1 MREYFRESKTP
12 FHVYNRGT
20 EKRIIFTDYA
30 EYCRFLFLMWACRI
44 GRPESSNRKDII
56 KAAEAIL
63 GGVEPDPDLYV
74 KEGDGPLVNFV
85 AWNLE
90 PNHFH
95 FLLTS
100 SVDGG
105 IAKYMSKLSN
115 AYTKYFNA
123 KYRRSGH
130 LFEGKFKSAHVDTDE
145 YLDYLSAYIHLN
157 PRELR
162 GFSGLEVNYTWSSF
176 QDFVHENRLGGFL
189 KPGIILEK
197 FYKGSEYEKFV
208 TELPIKTTRD
218 NLDGDL
224 LID

>member
-1 MREYFRESKTP
+1 MARAELSEGEVY
-12 FHVYNRGT
+12 HVYNRGI
-20 EKRIIFTDYA
+20 EKRTIFGGDDDRW
-30 EYCRFLFLMWACRI
+30 RFLTLMVLLQGDSVVDQI
-44 GRPESSNRKDII
+44 GRMVFSVKHRMFDKPVFKEVIRNRYT
-56 KAAEAIL
+56 E
-63 GGVEPDPDLYV
+63 
-74 KEGDGPLVNFV
+74 LVAFC
-85 AWNLE
+85 LM

-95 FLLTS
+95 MILRETKE
-100 SVDGG
+100 GG
-105 IAKYMSKLSN
+105 ISKFMQRFLN

>member
-1 MREYFRESKTP
+1 MPRAELVEGEVY
-12 FHVYNRGT
+12 HIYNRGV
-20 EKRIIFTDYA
+20 EKRLIFLDDNDYWRFMTLLILLQGDTTTDQ
-30 EYCRFLFLMWACRI
+30 I
-44 GRPESSNRKDII
+44 GRAVFSVKHRMFDKAVFRGVVESRS
-56 KAAEAIL
+56 
-63 GGVEPDPDLYV
+63 VEVIAFCLM
-74 KEGDGPLVNFV
+74 
-85 AWNLE
+85 
-90 PNHFH
+90 PNHLH
-95 FLLTS
+95 LILKEIR
-100 SVDGG
+100 DGG
-105 IAKYMSKLSN
+105 ISKFMQRLLN

-123 KYRRSGH
+123 KYNRSGH
-130 LFEGKFKSAHVDTDE
+130 LFEGKFKSAHVDSDE
-145 YLDYLSAYIHLN
+145 YLDYLSAYVHLN

>member
-1 MREYFRESKTP
+1 MARAELSEGEVY
-12 FHVYNRGT
+12 HVYNRGI
-20 EKRIIFTDYA
+20 EKRTIFGGDDDRW
-30 EYCRFLFLMWACRI
+30 RFLTLMVLLQGDSVVNKI
-44 GRPESSNRKDII
+44 GRLVLSVKHRIFDKPVFKEVIRNRYT
-56 KAAEAIL
+56 E
-63 GGVEPDPDLYV
+63 
-74 KEGDGPLVNFV
+74 LVAFC
-85 AWNLE
+85 LM

-95 FLLTS
+95 MILRETKE
-100 SVDGG
+100 GG
-105 IAKYMSKLSN
+105 ISKFMQRFLN